1 MSTESITWHKP
12 ADRLPDDDYTVLIEV
27 TYNDENGC
35 FDYSEVLAAT
45 KDDNVW
51 RPIDSCSPVC
61 GEVIA
66 WADWPVGPR
75 GVA

>member
-12 ADRLPDDDYTVLIEV
+12 ADRLPDDDYTVFIEV
-27 TYNDENGC
+27 AHHDTDGS
-35 FDYSEVLAAT
+35 FDHSEVLAAT
-45 KDDNVW
+45 KDGDLW
-51 RPIDSCSPVC
+51 RPIETCSPTT
-61 GEVIA
+61 GTVIA